1 MRRAAKVDTNHGEV
15 RDHLR
20 AIGWS
25 VSDTASLGKGYGDLT
40 VSRLGHT
47 AIVETKF
54 ERRGLNDKQREFRDG
69 WQGAYFVVRSPED
82 AEKQLTLWLLSLA
95 RFK

>member
-1 MRRAAKVDTNHGEV
+1 MRAKKVDANHAAV

-20 AIGWS
+20 SIGWS
-25 VSDTASLGKGYGDLT
+25 VFDSSGIGRGYGDLT
-40 VSRLGHT
+40 VSRLRHT
-47 AIVETKF
+47 AVVETKVGTK
-54 ERRGLNDKQREFRDG
+54 GLNELQRDFRDK